1 MGRLHFGV
9 VIFPGSNCD
18 YDAYH
23 VVRHVLGQTG
33 DFVWHQDTDLTGLDV
48 LILPGG
54 FSYGDYLRTGAMA
67 RFSPVVQAIPDF
79 VARGG
84 VVLGICNGFQI
95 LLEAGLL
102 PGAMLPNKGLAFI
115 CDDVYIR
122 PLRYD
127 TPFTCAI
134 PPDRVLRVP
143 IAHYEGQ
150 YFAPTRT
157 LRRIRQR
164 GQVVFQYCDPS
175 GRVRPS
181 ANPNGS
187 RGAIAGLMD
196 ETGRILG
203 MMPHP
208 ERASEA
214 VLGSTDGRWIFE
226 SIVTYLERQAATR
239 AVA

>member
-1 MGRLHFGV
+1 MGVFHFGV

-23 VVRHVLGQTG
+23 VVRYVLGQTA

-67 RFSPVVQAIPDF
+67 RFSPVVRAIPDW

-84 VVLGICNGFQI
+84 IVLGICNGFQI

-102 PGAMLPNKGLAFI
+102 PGAMLPNRGLAFI
-115 CDDVYIR
+115 CDDVYIK

-134 PPDRVLRVP
+134 PPGRVLRVP

-150 YFAPTRT
+150 YFAPART
-157 LRRIRQR
+157 LRRSRR
-164 GQVVFQYCDPS
+164 NGQVVFQYCDS
-175 GRVRPS
+175 AGRVRPS

-214 VLGSTDGRWIFE
+214 VLGSTDGRWVFE
-226 SIVTYLERQAATR
+226 SIVTYLERRAAAR